1 MSGRIVVAAA
11 GSLAAVAIWASLLFA
26 IHLGLAAL
34 ILNFIILAGLIY
46 LAYNPVV
53 IGNPLLQVA

>member
-34 ILNFIILAGLIY
+34 FLNFTIPTGLIY
-46 LAYNPVV
+46 LAYDPVV
-53 IGNPLLQVA
+53 IGNPWLQVA